1 MSKIYDCFNFFN
13 ELDILDLRLNILND
27 YVDYF
32 VIVESDVSHSGE
44 LKPFNYEKNKNKYK
58 KFEDKII
65 YYKITDTPSNFVD
78 LKMTTDQELNKI
90 NNFIVKQ
97 NNRFNRYTQIDYGR
111 DFFQKESV
119 RRPISN
125 CDDEDIILFSDLD
138 EIPNPRI
145 LSNLSNY
152 NLDTKILSL
161 QQNTYYYYLNL
172 FKQSDWYG
180 TKILKYKNLKSI
192 SLNEVRG
199 DTSLSEIIEDGGW
212 HFSFMG
218 GKKMVEKKITSY
230 SARDLASKKVIES
243 IEFNI
248 ENNIDP
254 FFRGN
259 LTPVQVDETFP
270 KFLIDNINSYMHLI
284 KKYDN
289 MSITGRTR

>member
-44 LKPFNYEKNKNKYK
+44 KKPFNFEINKSRYD
-58 KFEDKII
+58 KFIDKII
-65 YYKITDTPSNFVD
+65 YYKVTDTPNDF
-78 LKMTTDQELNKI
+78 LNLNETTDDELNKI
-90 NNFIVKQ
+90 NEFIIKQ
-97 NNRFNRYTQIDYGR
+97 TKRFNRKTQQDYGR

-119 RRPISN
+119 RRPLIN
-125 CDDEDIILFSDLD
+125 CNDDDIILFSDLD
-138 EIPNPRI
+138 EIPNPEIIGRMNEYD
-145 LSNLSNY
+145 LEH
-152 NLDTKILSL
+152 KILSL
-161 QQNTYYYYLNL
+161 QQNTYYYYLNV

-180 TKILKYKNLKSI
+180 TKILKYKNLKNL

-199 DTSLSEIIEDGGW
+199 DTTLSEVIDGGGW

-218 GKKMVEKKITSY
+218 GKKMVEKKLTSY
-230 SARDLASKKVIES
+230 SAKDLSSKRVLES
-243 IEFNI
+243 IEYNI

-259 LTPVQVDETFP
+259 LETVKIDNTFP
-270 KFLIDNINSYMHLI
+270 EYLRGNINLFKHLI
-284 KKYDN
+284 KEF
-289 MSITGRTR
+289 